1 MRRNERKREIISAE
15 YLNVLINNLK
25 MAAGS
30 GRWKKLLKYGSLA
43 GVGLLGAGSFVY
55 LTAVVN
61 NEKRKEQQRSV
72 LATKGFNK
80 RPSAALPSR
89 AEQLESLGKETSLPA
104 Q

>member
-1 MRRNERKREIISAE
+1 MIDS
-15 YLNVLINNLK
+15 LK
-25 MAAGS
+25 MAAG
-30 GRWKKLLKYGSLA
+30 RWRKLLKYGTLA
-43 GVGLLGAGSFVY
+43 GVGVLGAGSFVY

-80 RPSAALPSR
+80 RPVAPLPTR
-89 AEQLESLGKETSLPA
+89 AEQLQSLGKNSSPP